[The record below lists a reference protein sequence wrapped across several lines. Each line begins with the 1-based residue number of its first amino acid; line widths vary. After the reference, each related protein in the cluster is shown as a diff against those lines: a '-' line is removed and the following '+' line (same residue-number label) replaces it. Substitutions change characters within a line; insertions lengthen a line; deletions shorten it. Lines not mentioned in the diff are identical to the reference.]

1 MMHGCEFVLLDFI
14 YIHRMTNG
22 KMCDV
27 GKLWWLDYVE
37 WVTIGIY
44 QVRRGS
50 IKLGDSV
57 FFYLLPFYST
67 IMVCFS
73 K

>member
-14 YIHRMTNG
+14 HIHRMTNG
-22 KMCDV
+22 KRCDV
-27 GKLWWLDYVE
+27 GKLWWLDYE

-44 QVRRGS
+44 PVRRGS
-50 IKLGDSV
+50 IKLGESV
-57 FFYLLPFYST
+57 FFYLLAFYST
-67 IMVCFS
+67 IVVCFS